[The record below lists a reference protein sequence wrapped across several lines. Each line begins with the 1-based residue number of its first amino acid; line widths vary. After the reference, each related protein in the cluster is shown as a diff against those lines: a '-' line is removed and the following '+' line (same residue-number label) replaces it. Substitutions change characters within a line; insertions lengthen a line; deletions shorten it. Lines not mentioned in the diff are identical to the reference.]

1 MEKPP
6 GPAGFRVANKN
17 IICDPLIGRKVGIDH
32 FTLEVSG
39 KNLNLRTGRKESEK
53 LMKITSLI
61 SSESNEH
68 ALAFGTDPKMWPMV
82 FDHFIVLARLDPTLK
97 DFVWAVSDKSSLVL
111 RSTGLISSVISGG
124 FIKTLEGVLNAAEAL
139 VQKDLDARR
148 QEEKRKQYQITEL
161 IESAATK
168 LGIPL
173 K

>member
-1 MEKPP
+1 LLIKTLSVTLESAAKS
-6 GPAGFRVANKN
+6 G
-17 IICDPLIGRKVGIDH
+17 LIGFILGGVG
-32 FTLEVSG
+32 G
-39 KNLNLRTGRKESEK
+39 KISTVDPVEKESEQ

-68 ALAFGTDPKMWPMV
+68 TLAFGTDPKMWPMV

-97 DFVWAVSDKSSLVL
+97 DFVWAVSDKSNLVL
-111 RSTGLISSVISGG
+111 RSTGMINSVISEG
-124 FIKTLEGVLNAAEAL
+124 FIKTLEGVLNAAEIL
-139 VQKDLDARR
+139 VQKELDDRR